1 MQYSRKLRPDCI
13 SSNYYKKFSCRREA
27 ARRRDASTVT
37 DGRTELRQRSE
48 QISRLAKPRAVKK
61 IQELIQYK
69 ITTIVVA
76 SV

>member
-1 MQYSRKLRPDCI
+1 M
-13 SSNYYKKFSCRREA
+13 
-27 ARRRDASTVT
+27 T
-37 DGRTELRQRSE
+37 DGRTELRHRNE

-69 ITTIVVA
+69 IRPTTIVVT